1 MSQGASSVVTTQ
13 SFANTASSSKI
24 KCSSCLCE
32 GCEQQH
38 EYLISLKEK
47 KSVTTAPVS
56 SSITKGKVKEKEKEK
71 KVVSGDVTKQQYPF
85 EGFNIVAEGPTEL
98 IDKDDHYL
106 VNCSKLGFN
115 QLDFI
120 VVFSKKKDFST

>member
-13 SFANTASSSKI
+13 SFANTASSSNI

-32 GCEQQH
+32 RCEQQ
-38 EYLISLKEK
+38 L
-47 KSVTTAPVS
+47 TTAPVS

-71 KVVSGDVTKQQYPF
+71 KVVSGDVKKQQYPF

-98 IDKDDHYL
+98 M
-106 VNCSKLGFN
+106 
-115 QLDFI
+115 
-120 VVFSKKKDFST
+120 FSFSQ